1 MPKVSVIVPVYN
13 AEDFL
18 LRCINSIQSQSLS
31 DIEIVIIDDGSTDK
45 TSMMCSNLMNE
56 DERIKYLYQE
66 NSGVAAARQRG
77 VDVSTGEFIIHV
89 DSDDWIEPTML
100 DEMYNEAVKE
110 KADVVICDVV
120 TDFSENSRRY
130 YKQTIEKKDS
140 DSIFSAMLFG
150 DLMCSVINKL
160 IRREIISKFNICF
173 YPGLNTGEDML
184 FCCSLYRH
192 DIKTAFVNKAFYHY
206 DLYSNNNS
214 ITRFFSQEKVEQRV
228 QVSKRLFDGLD
239 DNKYIEERDHLLW
252 KTVEMAFFSECDR
265 GFFYL
270 LFSNSQ
276 KKKLVEN
283 AKSGIN
289 NIFTKRCIIYA
300 LNGHLLMA
308 RRINKLIMCLLNPI
322 RSIIKKL

>member
-1 MPKVSVIVPVYN
+1 MPKVSVIIPVYN
-13 AEDFL
+13 SQEYL
-18 LRCINSIQSQSLS
+18 QRCVKSIQSQTLL
-31 DIEIVIIDDGSTDK
+31 DLEIIMVDDGSTDN
-45 TSMMCSNLMNE
+45 TSLICADLMK
-56 DERIKYLYQE
+56 DDTRLKYYHQE
-66 NSGVAAARQRG
+66 NSGVAVARQKG
-77 VDVSTGEFIIHV
+77 LELSTGNYVIHV
-89 DSDDWIEPTML
+89 DSDDWIEPQML
-100 DEMYNEAVKE
+100 REMYDEANRKD
-110 KADVVICDVV
+110 ADVVICDVV
-120 TDFSENSRRY
+120 TDFSENTRRY

-150 DLMCSVINKL
+150 DLMCSVFNKL
-160 IRREIISKFNICF
+160 IKREIISKFNICF

-276 KKKLVEN
+276 KKKLVEK

-300 LNGHLLMA
+300 LNGHLLTA